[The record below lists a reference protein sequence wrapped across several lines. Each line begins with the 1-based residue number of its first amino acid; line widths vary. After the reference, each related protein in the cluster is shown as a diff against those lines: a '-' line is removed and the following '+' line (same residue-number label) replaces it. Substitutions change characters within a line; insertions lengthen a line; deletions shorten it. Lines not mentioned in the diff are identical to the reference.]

1 MLNSAGLFNRVQN
14 NRQKGMVSMLRK
26 YVGTGPPKLMS

>member
-14 NRQKGMVSMLRK
+14 NKQRGMVSMLRK
-26 YVGTGPPKLMS
+26 YVGGGPPKLMT

>member
-26 YVGTGPPKLMS
+26 YVGSGPPKLMS

>member
-14 NRQKGMVSMLRK
+14 NKQRGMVSMLRK
-26 YVGTGPPKLMS
+26 YVGSGPPKLLT

>member
-14 NRQKGMVSMLRK
+14 NKQRGMVSMLRK